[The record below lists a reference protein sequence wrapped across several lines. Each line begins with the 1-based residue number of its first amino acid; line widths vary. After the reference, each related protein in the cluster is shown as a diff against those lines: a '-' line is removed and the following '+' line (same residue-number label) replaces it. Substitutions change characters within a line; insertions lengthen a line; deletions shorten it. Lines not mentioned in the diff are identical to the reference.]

1 MKSLQATTD
10 KILTPVK
17 SAVPAKV
24 CGFFMLI
31 VSITLGGAGVD
42 YLYADTIGYA
52 SYYTY
57 ASCVREGTSGVY
69 TASGE
74 RFNENDYTAAMWGVP
89 FGTIF
94 KVTNINNG
102 TSIKVRINDRG
113 PSKRL
118 VKKGRIIDLSR
129 AAMEA
134 IGGKQALIQ
143 GLVKVRIE
151 RIR

>member
-1 MKSLQATTD
+1 MKGLQATTN

-17 SAVPAKV
+17 SAVLLTKV

-118 VKKGRIIDLSR
+118 VKKGRIIDLSKG
-129 AAMEA
+129 AFMALA
-134 IGGKQALIQ
+134 NLKQGIIQ
-143 GLVKVRIE
+143 VKIE